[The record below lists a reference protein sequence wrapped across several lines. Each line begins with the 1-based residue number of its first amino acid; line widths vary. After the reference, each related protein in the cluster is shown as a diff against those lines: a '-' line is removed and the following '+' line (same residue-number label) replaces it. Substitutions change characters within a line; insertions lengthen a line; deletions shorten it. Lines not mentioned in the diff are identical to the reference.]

1 MLRSAARRVLAG
13 WIRGVLRIE
22 SRRREIPDPTH
33 DSDGRQTSAMYTI
46 LISMAI
52 GALCG
57 GVWTALALWK
67 TWQMGI
73 VLFVLV
79 SLISFVVI
87 SRILARRIEPA
98 FMGIQRQ
105 IQAGQTSLAIRQLEE
120 MMPMARW
127 QVLLKGQI
135 HAQIGMLAF
144 ASGDEKRAIEHLEK
158 SSLRASEARL
168 TLAALQY
175 KKGQTK
181 QALETLDVAIRAS
194 KKQIMPYHVAA
205 WMLNKEGDRDGAIA
219 RLLACQKIEKGNEST
234 EENLQRLRN
243 GKKMN
248 MKRFGMSWFGLQ
260 LENPPAQFRGAQGMA
275 ARKGFRQK
283 PKRRR

>member
-1 MLRSAARRVLAG
+1 
-13 WIRGVLRIE
+13 
-22 SRRREIPDPTH
+22 
-33 DSDGRQTSAMYTI
+33 MYTI
-46 LISMAI
+46 LISIAI
-52 GALCG
+52 GAISG
-57 GVWTALALWK
+57 GVWTALELWK

-73 VLFVLV
+73 VLGLGVALLSFVL
-79 SLISFVVI
+79 I
-87 SRILARRIEPA
+87 SRTLAKRIEPV
-98 FMGIQRQ
+98 FLGIQKQ
-105 IQAGQTSLAIRQLEE
+105 IQGGQTALAIKQLEE
-120 MMPMARW
+120 LMPMARW

-144 ASGDEKRAIEHLEK
+144 STGDEKRAIEHLQK

-168 TLAALQY
+168 SLAVIEY

-205 WMLNKEGDRDGAIA
+205 WMLLKEGDRESAIT
-219 RLLACQKIEKGNEST
+219 RLLDCQKVEKSNEST

-260 LENPPAQFRGAQGMA
+260 LENPPAQFRASQGMA